1 MGVRRKDYIIL
12 GVDIGYKTF
21 EDAQEYLDEETFI
34 EMESYI
40 HYDEIGKMTIIP
52 QWEDEKG
59 CYVGY
64 LIAKSDEY
72 SGFEKVHKISLG
84 YDDDDEI
91 DDIIQFVQDHLDQ
104 IIEPE
109 DIKVIV
115 FTVWS

>member
-12 GVDIGYKTF
+12 GVDVGY
-21 EDAQEYLDEETFI
+21 ETFKNLDQLLEDEAFQ

-40 HYDEIGKMTIIP
+40 HNNKSGEMTIIP

-72 SGFEKVHKISLG
+72 YGFENVHKISLN
-84 YDDDDEI
+84 YHDDDEI
-91 DDIIQFVQDHLDQ
+91 DDVLQFVYDHFDK
-104 IIEPE
+104 IIDPE
-109 DIKVIV
+109 DVKVFV
-115 FTVWS
+115 FTQWL